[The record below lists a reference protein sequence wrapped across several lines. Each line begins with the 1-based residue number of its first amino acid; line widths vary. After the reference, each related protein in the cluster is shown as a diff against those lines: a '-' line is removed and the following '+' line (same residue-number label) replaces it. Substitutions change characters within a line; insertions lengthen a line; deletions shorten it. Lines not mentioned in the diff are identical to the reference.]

1 MKSKSFFWLLITVL
15 LITAPPAEAQ
25 QPKKVPRIGYLVSS
39 DPVTESTRSEAI
51 RQALRELGY
60 IEGQNIAIEYR
71 YAEEKADRFL
81 ELAAELVRFKVDII
95 VAAGGTRLV
104 RAAKNAT
111 KTIPIVM
118 SIGIDPVEQ
127 A

>member
-1 MKSKSFFWLLITVL
+1 MICAMKKASAPLVLIAVILLAVAVIV
-15 LITAPPAEAQ
+15 EAQ
-25 QPKKVPRIGYLVSS
+25 QPKKIPRIGFLS
-39 DPVTESTRSEAI
+39 PVDAASESTRFEAI

-71 YAEEKADRFL
+71 YSEGKRDRRS
-81 ELAAELVRFKVDII
+81 ELADELVRLKVDII
-95 VAAGGTRLV
+95 VVAGGGNWV

-118 SIGIDPVEQ
+118 VGTS
-127 A
+127 